1 MNNKKINQWCARFGM
16 NIIIKYKWIFLVLIV
31 SLLIVGFIGMQKLV
45 TDSSNESFLPENDET
60 VVQNDR
66 FKEIFGNE
74 EFVFVFIETENV
86 FDHNVLTYIRTLSE
100 DLDKNL
106 PFGKEVVSLT
116 DIEYVEASEDA
127 LTIDDL
133 IGEEIPRDEET
144 LREIK
149 EKTMSKKIYVDRIIS
164 RDGKKTGIAVSFERI
179 PGVVY
184 IPYRKGF
191 SALGQ
196 LDGPPEQVIMRKD
209 IFTKKEA
216 GQQENRRF
224 TEVRDPRKLIGPAL
238 KVILDRHQTDA
249 YKVIATGIPVVD
261 FEAER
266 IISIEGQKFG
276 LVALVVSIVLLVV
289 IFRSFT
295 AVIAPFFVLIA
306 TLVILYGAM
315 GWLGI
320 PMTMTGMI
328 ITPLILVIS
337 VSYSIHV
344 INHFQH
350 HFRSKGKRK
359 EAVRYAFRH
368 SAWPCFLT
376 AVTTA
381 IGFASFMVVPIKPIR
396 EMGIA
401 CSAGVFITYFL
412 VIIVVPSFF
421 SLGRDKSILENSP
434 GVKGIWNNQPFRS
447 FFTRWADF
455 VIGHSNVVAI
465 VSVILLIM
473 AVVFSFNSRV
483 ETDTMEMMGE
493 NVKFVK
499 DMKYITERL
508 GGIYSFEVFIELPEP
523 GMAKDPG
530 VLRAL
535 ERIAAHTG
543 KWESVKHLSSI
554 NDIIKDLNMTM
565 NNNDPRFYS
574 IPGKPDLVAQYLLLY
589 EMSGGE
595 NAEDWV
601 DYDYQRLRLSV
612 QVSDVSSSAEEKFL
626 EIKKIARANLPEGTT
641 INIVGDVPILM
652 KMLNMIAFGQIKSIF
667 VAFVVITLVMVS
679 ILKSIRVGL
688 LSMVPNILPVILVGG
703 AMGLFDLP
711 IDMMTIMI
719 APMIIG
725 IAVDDTVHYIIHF
738 KQEIETTD
746 SYPAANR
753 GTFSKVGRAIF
764 FTSVILSIGF
774 SILGLSVVKS
784 LLHMAVLSG
793 VGIISALV
801 ADLFITPVLFV
812 HLKPFRPWARGEVK
826 ENVEL

>member
-1 MNNKKINQWCARFGM
+1 MDNEKINQWCARVGM
-16 NIIIKYKWIFLVLIV
+16 NIIIKYKWILLVLIV
-31 SLLIVGFIGMQKLV
+31 ILLVMGFIGMQRLV

-60 VVQNDR
+60 VVQNNR

-74 EFVFVFIETENV
+74 EYVFVFIEAENV
-86 FDHNVLTYIRTLSE
+86 FDHQVLTYIRTLSE

-106 PFGKEVVSLT
+106 PFMKDVVSLT
-116 DIEYVEASEDA
+116 DIEYVEATEDA
-127 LTIDDL
+127 LKIDDL
-133 IGEEIPRDEET
+133 IGEEIPRDKET

-149 EKTMSKKIYVDRIIS
+149 QKTMSKKIYVDRIIS
-164 RDGKKTGIAVSFERI
+164 RDGKKTGIAVSLERI
-179 PGVVY
+179 PDLVY
-184 IPYRKGF
+184 IPYRKRF

-209 IFTKKEA
+209 IFTEKEVR
-216 GQQENRRF
+216 QQENRRF

-238 KVILDRHQTDA
+238 EIILDRHQTDE

-276 LVALVVSIVLLVV
+276 IVALVVSIVLLVV

-295 AVIAPFFVLIA
+295 AVVAPFFVLIA
-306 TLVILYGAM
+306 TLIILYGAM
-315 GWLGI
+315 GLLDI
-320 PMTMTGMI
+320 PMTTTSMI

-350 HFRSKGKRK
+350 HFYSSGNRR
-359 EAVRYAFRH
+359 EAVRYTFLH

-412 VIIVVPSFF
+412 VIIVVPAFF
-421 SLGRDKSILENSP
+421 SLGRDKSIQKNNP
-434 GVKGIWNNQPFRS
+434 DMKGIGNNQPARS
-447 FFTRWADF
+447 VFTQWADF
-455 VIGHSNVVAI
+455 VIDNSKVVVI
-465 VSVILLIM
+465 VTVVLLIM

-483 ETDTMEMMGE
+483 ETDTMEMMGD
-493 NVKFVK
+493 NVTFVK
-499 DMKYITERL
+499 NMKYITERL
-508 GGIYSFEVFIELPEP
+508 GGIYSFEVFIELPKP
-523 GMAKDPG
+523 GMAKDTG

-535 ERIAAHTG
+535 EQIAAHTRNW
-543 KWESVKHLSSI
+543 KSVNNLSSI

-565 NNNDPRFYS
+565 NNNDPRFYL
-574 IPGKPDLVAQYLLLY
+574 IPEKSELVAQYLLLY

-612 QVSDVSSSAEEKFL
+612 QVSDVTSSAEEKFL
-626 EIKKIARANLPEGTT
+626 EIKKMARASLPEGTN

-652 KMLNMIAFGQIKSIF
+652 KMLNMIAFGQIKSFF
-667 VAFVVITLVMVS
+667 VAFVVITLVMVL

-812 HLKPFRPWARGEVK
+812 HLKPFRPWPRGK
-826 ENVEL
+826 ENDE